1 MSSPGRRIRVR
12 AATAA
17 QRRFRSAKATSVK
30 RPAARALTRSGHLF
44 EVPPREDEH
53 SRQEKRGDIQ
63 GSVAGH
69 ERKVAGRHRLP
80 MDHLGPDVVGSQVGQ
95 DPIERLRQKT
105 GQGSVHDLLEVAEVG
120 AEPARDE
127 QTKGEGRRQNRGRR

>member
-1 MSSPGRRIRVR
+1 
-12 AATAA
+12 
-17 QRRFRSAKATSVK
+17 
-30 RPAARALTRSGHLF
+30 
-44 EVPPREDEH
+44 
-53 SRQEKRGDIQ
+53 
-63 GSVAGH
+63 
-69 ERKVAGRHRLP
+69 